1 VLARYGP
8 EAGVRGAALL
18 AGQELEREGLPL
30 QAETT
35 KES

>member
-1 VLARYGP
+1 VCARYGP
-8 EAGVRGAALL
+8 QAGVRGAALL

-30 QAETT
+30 QAET